1 MVSSQLHI
9 FFSDGY
15 PIFPK
20 SVLDIIFTFFYILNF
35 HMYSGLYS
43 GIPDLCHY
51 SLSACVAPLSMGF
64 SRQEYW
70 RGLPFPFPG
79 DLADPGIKPACLL
92 SPAFGRWVRHLGS
105 SILEVRIYLKYIFIK
120 LYIMQTV
127 SVFLFVHIFIKM
139 SYYF

>member
-79 DLADPGIKPACLL
+79 DLPDPGSEPT
-92 SPAFGRWVRHLGS
+92 SPAWQVDSLPLKHLRSPVFCIQPSSVQSLSRVR
-105 SILEVRIYLKYIFIK
+105 
-120 LYIMQTV
+120 
-127 SVFLFVHIFIKM
+127 LFETP
-139 SYYF
+139 